1 MTNNRILFLY
11 AEVTPYFEKSV
22 NYFNSLH
29 TNYNIAIV
37 QLDNKKTSTYEPV
50 LNKNIIFRNKSSFKK
65 QEEFYKFCEDFS
77 PKLLLVSGRMDR
89 SYLKIA
95 KKFKKHINVVTI
107 QDTQFNFNVS
117 QLVKILFSKYL
128 YRQYFSSYWGMGSMQ
143 TANALSL
150 GFNPSR
156 IYENFYVGSLGEPA
170 INHKKFNKK
179 ESTTILSVARLV
191 EEKNLEKLAQSIE
204 LINKEYNYT
213 CKVLIC
219 GEGPL
224 DKNLKSFNC
233 VELLGYKTQ
242 DELKMIAE
250 KCDLFCLLSVYEPW
264 GLVIHEFASQG
275 LPIVASS
282 NCGSAFNL
290 VQDNYNGFNVRS
302 NDNHEIKATL
312 LNYINLNEENK
323 VQMSKNSRKISSMIN
338 NDIWSNT
345 LLSLY
350 NL

>member
-11 AEVTPYFEKSV
+11 AEITPYFEKSI
-22 NYFNSLH
+22 NYFSNS
-29 TNYNIAIV
+29 YPKFKIGIV
-37 QLDNKKTSTYEPV
+37 QLDNKKTSKYKPS
-50 LNKNIIFRNKSSFKK
+50 LNNNIVFRNKSTFSSYI
-65 QEEFYKFCEDFS
+65 EFHKFCRDFN
-77 PKLLLVSGRMDR
+77 PKLLLVSGRMDK
-89 SYLKIA
+89 SYLRVA
-95 KKFKKHINVVTI
+95 KKFKEHINVVTI
-107 QDTQFNFNVS
+107 QDTQFNFNFL
-117 QLVKILFSKYL
+117 QIVKILFSKYL
-128 YRQYFSSYWGMGSMQ
+128 YRQYFSSYWGMGSLQ

-156 IYENFYVGSLGEPA
+156 IHENFYVGSLGEPV
-170 INHKKFNKK
+170 KKQKGFNKK
-179 ESTTILSVARLV
+179 ELTTILCVARLV

-224 DKNLKSFNC
+224 DKKLKTFNC

-242 DELKMIAE
+242 DELKSIAE
-250 KCDLFCLLSVYEPW
+250 KCDLFCLLSLYEPW
-264 GLVIHEFASQG
+264 GLVIHELASQG

-290 VQDNYNGFNVRS
+290 VYDNYNGFILRS
-302 NDNHEIKATL
+302 NDDQEIKETL
-312 LNYINLNEENK
+312 LKYIKSEKNFK
-323 VQMSKNSRKISSMIN
+323 MQMSKNSKRISYKID
-338 NDIWSNT
+338 NDIWSST

-350 NL
+350 SK